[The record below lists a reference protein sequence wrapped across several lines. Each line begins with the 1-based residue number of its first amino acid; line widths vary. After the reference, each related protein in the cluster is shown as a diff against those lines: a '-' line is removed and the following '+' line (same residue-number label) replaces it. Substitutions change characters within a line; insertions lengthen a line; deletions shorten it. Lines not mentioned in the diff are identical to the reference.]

1 MNTLVLGASV
11 KPHRYA
17 NKAMLALKNKEHKV
31 FAVGNRAGEAHGISI
46 TKEMPTDD
54 IHTITMYLG
63 AANQKPYYEQILA
76 LQPRR
81 IIFNP
86 GAENTELANMAMT
99 KGLIVENACT
109 LVLLSLGKY

>member
-17 NKAMLALKNKEHKV
+17 NKAMLALQQKGHKV
-31 FAVGNRAGEAHGISI
+31 VAVGNRAGEAHGISI
-46 TKEMPTDD
+46 TKEMPTTDVD
-54 IHTITMYLG
+54 TLTMYLG
-63 AANQKPYYEQILA
+63 ATNQKPYYEQILA

-86 GAENTELANMAMT
+86 GAENPELAQLAQAQ
-99 KGLIVENACT
+99 GVVVEEACT
-109 LVLLSLGKY
+109 LVLLSLGEY